1 MKRLF
6 ALLITIIMVASLAAC
21 GTNNSNTN
29 GSNSTNPP
37 ASSTGDNQQ
46 SGNGSGNESGNG
58 NTSQGGNNAEAAKLT
73 GKMNIINLD
82 DRDPSV
88 LRGVIIKGLSVGTS
102 DGFNGRESSLT
113 DVRCIFELNE
123 WVEFYP
129 DTDATYGLRVWI
141 LKHRDD
147 QEYYNTAKFSDLD
160 PNFASYCDLH
170 YPEDEENPD
179 ERYWGSFY
187 LHPEECEPGYYDFVF
202 TYEGKAIATLLTRF
216 YNENELSVKSD
227 AELEA
232 LINNERIAA
241 GGSADGISGN
251 GAPSDNTDNGNLPE
265 ETNENVGSEIPE
277 NVFYAFQDAVGSD
290 GDTWP
295 TAEMWASIGLP
306 ALDYTESGE
315 NVLLMIANDSL
326 SVTGYADNETLADT
340 LKDLAAMLTDA
351 GLAVDTVNT
360 LTGGEQHV
368 ADYEYNGIP
377 LQIRIGSNAT
387 AQINIFVSVNQY

>member
-29 GSNSTNPP
+29 GNNSTNPP

-46 SGNGSGNESGNG
+46 SGNESGNG

-73 GKMNIINLD
+73 GKLNLIELD

-88 LRGVIIKGLSVGTS
+88 LRGVIIKGNCAGTA
-102 DGFNGRESSLT
+102 DGINGKESSLT

-123 WVEFYP
+123 WVSFYP

-160 PNFASYCDLH
+160 PNFANYCDLH
-170 YPEDEENPD
+170 YPEDAENPD
-179 ERYWGSFY
+179 KTEWGSFY

-216 YNENELSVKSD
+216 YKEGELSSLSD
-227 AELEA
+227 DELED
-232 LINNERIAA
+232 LIESER
-241 GGSADGISGN
+241 ADSGENANVNGNGNGNDNDISG
-251 GAPSDNTDNGNLPE
+251 GG
-265 ETNENVGSEIPE
+265 EIPE

-295 TAEMWASIGLP
+295 TAKMWASIGLP

-387 AQINIFVSVNQY
+387 AQINIFVSVNQ

>member
-29 GSNSTNPP
+29 GNNSTNPP
-37 ASSTGDNQQ
+37 ASSTGDNQP
-46 SGNGSGNESGNG
+46 SGNGSGND
-58 NTSQGGNNAEAAKLT
+58 NTSQSGNNAEAAKLT
-73 GKMNIINLD
+73 GKLNLIDLD

-88 LRGVIIKGLSVGTS
+88 LRGVIIKGNHAGSY
-102 DGFNGRESSLT
+102 DGINGKESSLT

-123 WVEFYP
+123 WVYFYP

-160 PNFASYCDLH
+160 PNFVNYCDLH
-170 YPEDEENPD
+170 YPEDAENPD
-179 ERYWGSFY
+179 ETEWGSFY

-216 YNENELSVKSD
+216 YNENELTVKSD
-227 AELEA
+227 AELED
-232 LINNERIAA
+232 LIESERTDA
-241 GGSADGISGN
+241 GESANVNGNGNGNGISSG
-251 GAPSDNTDNGNLPE
+251 G
-265 ETNENVGSEIPE
+265 EIPE

-295 TAEMWASIGLP
+295 TEEMWASIGLP
-306 ALDYTESGE
+306 ALDYAESGE

>member
-29 GSNSTNPP
+29 GNNSTNPP

-46 SGNGSGNESGNG
+46 SGNESGSGNTTQS
-58 NTSQGGNNAEAAKLT
+58 GNNAEAAKLT

-88 LRGVIIKGLSVGTS
+88 LRGVVIKGTRAGTA
-102 DGFNGRESSLT
+102 DGFNGKESSLT

-123 WVEFYP
+123 WVYFYP

-147 QEYYNTAKFSDLD
+147 QEYYNKAKFSDLD
-160 PNFASYCDLH
+160 PNFVNYCDLH
-170 YPEDEENPD
+170 YPEDAENPD
-179 ERYWGSFY
+179 KMEWGSFY
-187 LHPEECEPGYYDFVF
+187 LNKEECEPGYYDFVF

-216 YNENELSVKSD
+216 YKEGELSSLSD
-227 AELEA
+227 DELED
-232 LINNERIAA
+232 LIESERAVS
-241 GGSADGISGN
+241 GESANVNGNGNGNDNDISG
-251 GAPSDNTDNGNLPE
+251 GG
-265 ETNENVGSEIPE
+265 EIPE

>member
-29 GSNSTNPP
+29 GNNSTNPP

-46 SGNGSGNESGNG
+46 SGNESGNG
-58 NTSQGGNNAEAAKLT
+58 NTTQSGNNAEAAKLT

-88 LRGVIIKGLSVGTS
+88 LRGVVIKGNHAGSY
-102 DGFNGRESSLT
+102 DGINGKESSLT

-123 WVEFYP
+123 WVYFYP

-147 QEYYNTAKFSDLD
+147 QEYYNKAKFSDLD
-160 PNFASYCDLH
+160 PNFVNYCDLH
-170 YPEDEENPD
+170 YPEDAENPD
-179 ERYWGSFY
+179 ETEWGSFY
-187 LHPEECEPGYYDFVF
+187 LNPEECEPGYYDFVF

-216 YNENELSVKSD
+216 YNENELTVKSD
-227 AELEA
+227 AELED
-232 LINNERIAA
+232 LIESERTDA
-241 GGSADGISGN
+241 GESANVNGNGNGNGISSG
-251 GAPSDNTDNGNLPE
+251 G
-265 ETNENVGSEIPE
+265 EIPE

-295 TAEMWASIGLP
+295 TEEMWASIGLP
-306 ALDYTESGE
+306 ALDYAESGE

>member
-29 GSNSTNPP
+29 GNNSTNPP

-46 SGNGSGNESGNG
+46 SGNESGNG

-73 GKMNIINLD
+73 GKLNLIELD

-88 LRGVIIKGLSVGTS
+88 LRGVIIKGNCAGTA
-102 DGFNGRESSLT
+102 DGINGKESSLT

-123 WVEFYP
+123 WVYFYP

-147 QEYYNTAKFSDLD
+147 QEYYNKAKFSDLD

-170 YPEDEENPD
+170 YPEDAENPD
-179 ERYWGSFY
+179 KTEWGSFY
-187 LHPEECEPGYYDFVF
+187 LNKEECEPGYYDFVF

-216 YNENELSVKSD
+216 YNENELTVKSD
-227 AELEA
+227 AELED
-232 LINNERIAA
+232 LIESERTDA
-241 GGSADGISGN
+241 GESANVNGNGNGNGISSG
-251 GAPSDNTDNGNLPE
+251 G
-265 ETNENVGSEIPE
+265 EIPE

-295 TAEMWASIGLP
+295 TEEMWASIGLP
-306 ALDYTESGE
+306 ALDYAESGE

>member
-1 MKRLF
+1 MKKLLILAL
-6 ALLITIIMVASLAAC
+6 ALLMIVNLAAC
-21 GTNNSNTN
+21 KGNDP
-29 GSNSTNPP
+29 GSTGTNPP
-37 ASSTGDNQQ
+37 ASSTGDNQP
-46 SGNGSGNESGNG
+46 SGNESGNS
-58 NTSQGGNNAEAAKLT
+58 NTSQSGNNAEAAKLT
-73 GKMNIINLD
+73 GKLNLIELD

-88 LRGVIIKGLSVGTS
+88 LRGVTVKGNHAGSY
-102 DGFNGRESSLT
+102 DGINGKESSLT
-113 DVRCIFELNE
+113 DVRCIFELSE
-123 WVEFYP
+123 WIEFYP

-160 PNFASYCDLH
+160 PNFVNCCDLH
-170 YPEDEENPD
+170 YPEDADNPD
-179 ERYWGSFY
+179 EMEWGSFY
-187 LHPEECEPGYYDFVF
+187 LNKEECEPGYYDFVF

-216 YNENELSVKSD
+216 YNENELTVKSD
-227 AELEA
+227 AELME
-232 LINNERIAA
+232 IMNGERNVS
-241 GGSADGISGN
+241 GGSTDAGENANVNGNGNGNDNDISG
-251 GAPSDNTDNGNLPE
+251 GG
-265 ETNENVGSEIPE
+265 EIPE

-315 NVLLMIANDSL
+315 NVLLMITNDSL

-351 GLAVDTVNT
+351 GLAVDSVNT
-360 LTGGEQHV
+360 LTGGEQQV